1 MRLSCPNC
9 KAQYEVEDS
18 VIPEGGRDVQCSAC
32 GHTWYQY
39 PLSVALQ
46 MRAEEL
52 EETVEEPAAPAAL
65 SGLTASHRRLD
76 RSVMDLLREEAEREI
91 RERRNAVAG
100 NGLET
105 QGDLGL
111 PVRPARPQRPARDT
125 AEDELQDAEAPEEG
139 AAAAS
144 DGGDA
149 AAPSQSRRNL
159 LPDIEELSST
169 LEPRRDTRRS
179 AGMTDSG
186 APDDP
191 ADQRR
196 GLRRGL
202 SVVVIVAGVLLALYL
217 LAPMIAEQV
226 PALEGPMA
234 GYVALVNTLRAQV
247 ATWVAQ
253 LLALIGAGG

>member
-1 MRLSCPNC
+1 MRLTCPNC

-39 PLSVALQ
+39 PLSMALQ

-52 EETVEEPAAPAAL
+52 GEPVEEPAPPAAPQNKA
-65 SGLTASHRRLD
+65 ASQRRLD

-91 RERRNAVAG
+91 RERRSAVAG
-100 NGLET
+100 DGLET

-111 PVRPARPQRPARDT
+111 PVRPARPERQARDT
-125 AEDELQDAEAPEEG
+125 GDDGMHGAEAPAED
-139 AAAAS
+139 AAAAA
-144 DGGDA
+144 GGEAGA
-149 AAPSQSRRNL
+149 ATPSRRNL

-169 LEPRRDTRRS
+169 LEPRRDNRRS
-179 AGMTDSG
+179 GAAADEG

-196 GLRRGL
+196 GLLRGL
-202 SVVVIVAGVLLALYL
+202 SVVVIIAGVLAALYV
-217 LAPMIAEQV
+217 LAPVIAEQV

-247 ATWVAQ
+247 AAWVAE
-253 LLALIGAGG
+253 LLAMFGAGG

>member
-18 VIPEGGRDVQCSAC
+18 VIPESGRDVQCSAC

-39 PLSVALQ
+39 PLSLALQ
-46 MRAEEL
+46 LRAEQL
-52 EETVEEPAAPAAL
+52 GETVEEPETSATPQGQGA
-65 SGLTASHRRLD
+65 TQRRLD

-91 RERRNAVAG
+91 RERRSAVAD
-100 NGLET
+100 NSLET

-111 PVRPARPQRPARDT
+111 PVRPARPERPARDT
-125 AEDELQDAEAPEEG
+125 GDDEMHGADTQEVE
-139 AAAAS
+139 AAAAAV
-144 DGGDA
+144 GGDS
-149 AAPSQSRRNL
+149 AAPSPSRRNL

-179 AGMTDSG
+179 AGMADAG

-202 SVVVIVAGVLLALYL
+202 SVVVIVVGVLLALYL

-247 ATWVAQ
+247 AAWVAQ
-253 LLALIGAGG
+253 LLGMIDAGG